1 MSRSHNDNRP
11 TQGRPTSRIVA
22 PGPYPLRR
30 ARPRLPAQGQG
41 TEPTQRNASRVE
53 LVMRAELARHLDVIV
68 VIWTLALVVS
78 FSLVT
83 LSRAQLTND
92 QWSHAP
98 QAGPIW
104 VVPGDAQGS

>member
-1 MSRSHNDNRP
+1 
-11 TQGRPTSRIVA
+11 
-22 PGPYPLRR
+22 
-30 ARPRLPAQGQG
+30 
-41 TEPTQRNASRVE
+41 
-53 LVMRAELARHLDVIV
+53 LDVIV

>member
-1 MSRSHNDNRP
+1 
-11 TQGRPTSRIVA
+11 
-22 PGPYPLRR
+22 
-30 ARPRLPAQGQG
+30 
-41 TEPTQRNASRVE
+41 
-53 LVMRAELARHLDVIV
+53 MRAELARHLDVIV

-92 QWSHAP
+92 QWSRAP

-104 VVPGDAQGS
+104 VVPGDAQGN